1 MGLLPETTARAVP
14 PGLLLPGWP
23 RIAARGRVPAAYSTG
38 LTTLSLS
45 KMPLKQFILQKK
57 MERAKAELSD
67 TDHSVAQIGYNL
79 GYSDP
84 HNFSAAFRKVTGLTP
99 SGYRESCSRQQV
111 NQA

>member
-1 MGLLPETTARAVP
+1 
-14 PGLLLPGWP
+14 
-23 RIAARGRVPAAYSTG
+23 
-38 LTTLSLS
+38 
-45 KMPLKQFILQKK
+45 MPLKQFILQKK

-84 HNFSAAFRKVTGLTP
+84 HNFSAAFRKVTGLIP
-99 SGYRESCSRQQV
+99 SGYRESYSRQQV